1 MVETPRNLVA
11 SRRVVYCWTSN
22 FGFTMCWGFWFAGVA
37 WHVWKCQNFKN
48 PRGHIFVTSLLF
60 TQKSEEFLMRI
71 DELDDC
77 FLWWRKKVPSHES
90 CFLIWE
96 PKKWTFLAAHPMN
109 FGELHH
115 YALAPSFSI
124 ATAFHFFPP
133 KRLNLPPTW
142 PVEDMNMSCRCG
154 PFCRLKSWNGFSWN
168 NIRVIPTEII
178 FC

>member
-1 MVETPRNLVA
+1 MFEIFDSTLILLKLTSKDTALFRVIKNNSLALRDGWNPRNLVA

-124 ATAFHFFPP
+124 ATAFHFF
-133 KRLNLPPTW
+133 
-142 PVEDMNMSCRCG
+142 SA
-154 PFCRLKSWNGFSWN
+154 
-168 NIRVIPTEII
+168 
-178 FC
+178 